1 MEDIYLGWVE
11 QLETGLRSWGS
22 VKVEGKYRLVVV
34 SGMGGSGIIGDYV
47 SVLSSVYGGLPVIV
61 SKSHLLPQHVSSND
75 LVFIVSYSG
84 NTLETRIAYR
94 EALRRGARVVVVSS
108 DGLLEE
114 YAGRDGVAF
123 VRIIKG
129 IVPRTALP
137 HMLYSVLGVLDSSGY
152 TIVSRN
158 DAEHTYVFMRD
169 NMRHA
174 VEEAYRIASFI
185 AENKGLLILAT
196 HTPFEPLIL
205 RGKNE
210 FNENSKI
217 PVKVEAAPEWMHN
230 DIVGWEKPF
239 RNKYSVVTVCDG
251 DDRVGSRLIGFMEDV
266 YRGLD
271 IPVYRFVLRGESFLD
286 KLLYG
291 SLVFGLASVKLA
303 RIRGLDPMATETIR
317 KYKEAAPGIFSGF
330 ES

>member
-1 MEDIYLGWVE
+1 L
-11 QLETGLRSWGS
+11 
-22 VKVEGKYRLVVV
+22 K
-34 SGMGGSGIIGDYV
+34 
-47 SVLSSVYGGLPVIV
+47 
-61 SKSHLLPQHVSSND
+61 
-75 LVFIVSYSG
+75 
-84 NTLETRIAYR
+84 
-94 EALRRGARVVVVSS
+94 RGASVVIVSS

-114 YAGRDGVAF
+114 YAGKDGVAF
-123 VRIIKG
+123 VRVVKG

-137 HMLYSVLGVLDSSGY
+137 HMLYGVLGVLDSSGY
-152 TIVSRN
+152 TIVSRS
-158 DAEHTYVFMRD
+158 DAEYTYVFIRD
-169 NMRHA
+169 NVKHA
-174 VEEAYRIASFI
+174 IEEAHRIASFI

-217 PVKVEAAPEWMHN
+217 PVKVETSPEWMHN

-251 DDRVGSRLIGFMEDV
+251 DDRVGSRLIDFMEDI
-266 YRGLD
+266 YRGLG

-303 RIRGLDPMATETIR
+303 RIRGLDPMVTETIR
-317 KYKEAAPGIFSGF
+317 KYKEAAPSIFSGF